1 MPLSETTQADL
12 RPVPNPEVSD
22 RPKRRRFTAEYK
34 LRILREVDACTEPSQ
49 KGAVLRREGLYSS
62 HMSDWRRA
70 RALGELQGLRAK
82 KTGRPR
88 KERNALQPEVERLQR
103 ENARLQEE
111 LRKARL
117 IIDVQKKVA
126 ALLDNPSEEP
136 IGSDD

>member
-1 MPLSETTQADL
+1 MSKSIKAELK
-12 RPVPNPEVSD
+12 PVPNPEVSD

-34 LRILREVDACTEPSQ
+34 LKILRELDACTELGQ

-62 HMSDWRRA
+62 HVCEWRRL
-70 RALGELQGLRAK
+70 RERGELQGLRAR

-88 KERNALQPEVERLQR
+88 KVRDPVREANDRLER

-117 IIDVQKKVA
+117 IIEVQKKVA
-126 ALLDNPSEEP
+126 ALLGDPLDEPS
-136 IGSDD
+136 GSDD

>member
-1 MPLSETTQADL
+1 MSKTNKAEQ

-22 RPKRRRFTAEYK
+22 RPKRRKFTGEYK
-34 LRILREVDACTEPSQ
+34 LRILRELDACAEPGQ
-49 KGAVLRREGLYSS
+49 KGAILRREGLYSS
-62 HMSDWRRA
+62 HVSDWRRA

-88 KERNALQPEVERLQR
+88 KKRNVLQPEVEHLQR

-111 LRKARL
+111 LRKTRL

-126 ALLDNPSEEP
+126 AMLDNPSDEP
-136 IGSDD
+136 TGSGD

>member
-1 MPLSETTQADL
+1 MSKTTKAEL

-34 LRILREVDACTEPSQ
+34 LRILRELDACAEQ
-49 KGAVLRREGLYSS
+49 GEKGAILRREGLYSS
-62 HMSDWRRA
+62 HVSDWRRA
-70 RALGELQGLRAK
+70 RELGELQGLRSR

-88 KERNALQPEVERLQR
+88 KKRNPLQPEVDRLER
-103 ENARLQEE
+103 ENARLHEE

-126 ALLDNPSEEP
+126 EMLESPSDEST
-136 IGSDD
+136 GSGD